1 MDLGSLHTVNNMR
14 FSVKKVNSNLLA
26 STLFLKENIKQ
37 YIAVPRDLHII
48 QAEFFKK
55 THLM

>member
-14 FSVKKVNSNLLA
+14 FSVKKVYLLA

-48 QAEFFKK
+48 QAEFLKK